1 MYLYGVGELLNHING
16 NNQVNGYFHFKAEL
30 LPKICDKIVKCK
42 QSWRR
47 SGTSVLSLKDFKQK
61 VCADVSIGNDKLSN
75 KLLETA
81 VYYLD
86 TMGEVRRIKYSAC
99 QEELPSVVDK
109 ATPIHNETR
118 TFEKQMVRVFI

>member
-1 MYLYGVGELLNHING
+1 MNRI
-16 NNQVNGYFHFKAEL
+16 NNQVNGFLHFKGKL
-30 LPKICDKIVKCK
+30 IPKICDKIVECK

-61 VCADVSIGNDKLSN
+61 VCADVGIGKLSN